1 MTFAPPATYPI
12 QLHLLYFPSSM
23 SSSSSKKPSS
33 QAQIDELLKRM
44 SVQDERISALET
56 APPAEKKPRKKRAP
70 KNPDAPKKTR
80 APSSW
85 IVFCSKKREE
95 AKTAHPDAKMTELT
109 TILAEMWAAL
119 TPEQKA
125 EYKPAAAPAPEA
137 KPTFQEAREVAATMS
152 STVAVKFLRFCV
164 MNPTLDAKTAE
175 ARWKALSP
183 EDKAKFSDPGDDTD
197 DASSVDS
204 DSD

>member
-1 MTFAPPATYPI
+1 M
-12 QLHLLYFPSSM
+12 S

-44 SVQDERISALET
+44 SAQDERISALET
-56 APPAEKKPRKKRAP
+56 APKPPAEKKPRKKRAP
-70 KNPDAPKKTR
+70 KNPDAPKR

-85 IVFCSKKREE
+85 IVFCGKKREE

-119 TPEQKA
+119 TPDQKA
-125 EYKPAAAPAPEA
+125 MYKPAAAPAAAPAA

-152 STVAVKFLRFCV
+152 STVAAKFLRFCV

-175 ARWKALSP
+175 TRWKALSP
-183 EDKAKFSDPGDDTD
+183 EDKAKFDDPGDDTED
-197 DASSVDS
+197 NSSVDS

>member
-1 MTFAPPATYPI
+1 M
-12 QLHLLYFPSSM
+12 
-23 SSSSSKKPSS
+23 SSSSKKPSS
-33 QAQIDELLKRM
+33 QVQIDELLKRM
-44 SVQDERISALET
+44 SAQEERIAALET

-85 IVFCSKKREE
+85 IVFCRKKREE

-119 TPEQKA
+119 TPEQKVM
-125 EYKPAAAPAPEA
+125 YKPAAAAPAPAPEA

-152 STVAVKFLRFCV
+152 STVAAKFMRFCV

-175 ARWKALSP
+175 TRWKALSP